1 MLYQILSF
9 LEKWMFM
16 RMKIKLFDIF
26 LKFQKFKVVIL
37 SEIVY
42 NVEEFRILSTTE
54 DHLP

>member
-16 RMKIKLFDIF
+16 RMKTKLFDIF

>member
-26 LKFQKFKVVIL
+26 LKFQEFKVVIL
-37 SEIVY
+37 REIVY

>member
-26 LKFQKFKVVIL
+26 LKFQKIKVVIL

>member
-37 SEIVY
+37 REIVY